1 MAFADSGLAKIVKEA
16 AAKVN
21 IIMAAACQAGDLLGY
36 SSGWKPANESS
47 TTILAELVAGENG
60 AAGDVITAYRMA
72 VVSGSISGAA
82 PGNTVYLDDGG
93 KVSESPGETAVQAV
107 GRSLTDSELLLSP
120 GFPNFIKVEQQ
131 AHISDADATVTNS
144 SPYGWDSEAHA
155 TTVVT
160 AVNAILDVLEA
171 YGMVATS

>member
-1 MAFADSGLAKIVKEA
+1 MLERLAKA
-16 AAKVN
+16 
-21 IIMAAACQAGDLLGY
+21 
-36 SSGWKPANESS
+36 
-47 TTILAELVAGENG
+47 
-60 AAGDVITAYRMA
+60 R
-72 VVSGSISGAA
+72 
-82 PGNTVYLDDGG
+82 
-93 KVSESPGETAVQAV
+93 GETAVQAV